1 MRFKLI
7 ILALFFVLMGGY
19 IYAQDCSQVD
29 CPGRCGRFTDNN
41 GDGFCDYGHL
51 SKPVQGEDTVQKNI
65 VPAKKES
72 EPATEKKEE
81 QSYLLQDT
89 DVNVLQDSVSIVS
102 EEEPASPASSK
113 KYHFITIFLTT
124 LGFYI
129 VSVVLVK
136 TNLISK
142 PVHRKI
148 WNVLLCITFLVSG
161 ILGLLLA
168 VFIDYQYYPS
178 VYMLLVRLHVQ
189 FGIVMAIISLFHLF
203 WHIPYYKSLFIKKKE
218 SVA

>member
-1 MRFKLI
+1 MKSKYIVL
-7 ILALFFVLMGGY
+7 LLFFVLLGGY
-19 IYAQDCSQVD
+19 MYAQDCPQVD
-29 CPGRCGRFTDNN
+29 CPGRCGRFTDIN

-51 SKPVQGEDTVQKNI
+51 SQPVQGEDTVQKNI

-72 EPATEKKEE
+72 ETETEKKEE

-89 DVNVLQDSVSIVS
+89 DVNVLQDSVSIAS
-102 EEEPASPASSK
+102 EEETASPALSK